1 MVLPQLD
8 AYHAGR
14 RMQQLQPWE
23 SVCLAHHLKL
33 NGAGMAIPL
42 VYNYAAYA
50 DVHVVTLCPDGAPI
64 LLFSD
69 PTDLPVRTPWDRCVT
84 GDLGSVESNVMAG
97 RALLGV
103 FQLANGGQRCALFVL
118 LDKHICRAATKRPR
132 LGLTGALPQRLWNWL
147 RCLSVA
153 STFCDRLLALHRG
166 TSTYFDPAQDW
177 PQPITSNPR
186 MEVFM
191 QRLYFLGNT
200 RSRRELIVFAETN
213 PFRLPLAMGIAQA
226 SIPVRRMAKMTGKV
240 DCLML

>member
-1 MVLPQLD
+1 
-8 AYHAGR
+8 
-14 RMQQLQPWE
+14 
-23 SVCLAHHLKL
+23 
-33 NGAGMAIPL
+33 MAIPL

-69 PTDLPVRTPWDRCVT
+69 PTDLPVRTPWDLCVT

-97 RALLGV
+97 RSLLGL

-132 LGLTGALPQRLWNWL
+132 ARAYRCVAPKTMELALLPLT
-147 RCLSVA
+147 VA

-177 PQPITSNPR
+177 PQAYHVQSSHGG
-186 MEVFM
+186 
-191 QRLYFLGNT
+191 LHAKALL
-200 RSRRELIVFAETN
+200 SRRYQE
-213 PFRLPLAMGIAQA
+213 
-226 SIPVRRMAKMTGKV
+226 SS
-240 DCLML
+240 